1 MADTSEKGFVRE
13 LSLILI
19 VGVGLSFAIEIIG
32 LAWYFLQ
39 TGGLVFDFTPQW
51 QLTAES
57 FFSYIVALFSNSTP
71 GVDPLRLMALGIVV
85 LMLTPY
91 IRVIASAVHFGT
103 TRNLKYLL
111 FTLFVLGVLT
121 VSLSIR

>member
-1 MADTSEKGFVRE
+1 MAGAEEKGFVRE

-19 VGVGLSFAIEIIG
+19 VGVGLSFTIEVIG

-39 TGGLVFDFTPQW
+39 TGGLVFDFSAQW
-51 QLTAES
+51 QLTADS

-71 GVDPLRLMALGIVV
+71 GVGPLRLMALGIVV

-91 IRVIASAVHFGT
+91 IRVVASAAHFGA
-103 TRNLKYLL
+103 TRNVKYLL
-111 FTLFVLGVLT
+111 FTLFVLTVLT
-121 VSLSIR
+121 LSLGLR